1 MEAAY
6 TIKKNQTL
14 QALLLKGHLFMTD
27 NVHVPHVDHS
37 PPPGP
42 DREAYYGFSRDPGY
56 RGDFEP
62 RVVELVHR
70 AMTVSGGQYDRLP
83 PETRHVLNMYI
94 EWRIR
99 DGSLWA
105 DMFHWTSYLGDD
117 ETKAHD
123 YQGYFD
129 SLLPYWQALLLEG
142 AIIFGNAQGPDFE
155 RSRRPAEMPVG
166 TGNPYII
173 TGMSGN
179 IENLTPW
186 KWIEGGSELAAAMN
200 YEGGDTSGYT
210 ACMWRAVWPDEA
222 NQGLWTQTTAQE
234 LLQDA
239 RDYFDAVIE
248 NVSRRDRRSYNF
260 RAWRDRFEDAMN
272 DLQLK
277 INGQHPTEG
286 PFH

>member
-1 MEAAY
+1 
-6 TIKKNQTL
+6 
-14 QALLLKGHLFMTD
+14 MTD
-27 NVHVPHVDHS
+27 NVHVPPIDHS

-42 DREAYYGFSRDPGY
+42 DREAYHGFSRDNGY
-56 RGDFEP
+56 RDGRDP
-62 RVVELVHR
+62 RVFQLVDK
-70 AMTVSGGQYDRLP
+70 AMHASQGQYNRLP
-83 PETRHVLNMYI
+83 GEIRRVLNMYI

-99 DGSLWA
+99 DGSPWA
-105 DMFHWTSYLGDD
+105 DVFQWTRYIQSD

-123 YQGYFD
+123 YAGYFN
-129 SLLPYWQALLLEG
+129 SLNTYWKALLLEG
-142 AIIFGNAQGPDFE
+142 AIIFGNPHGPDFE
-155 RSRRPAEMPVG
+155 SEWRPAEMPVG

-173 TGMSGN
+173 TGMSGR

-210 ACMWRAVWPDEA
+210 ACMWMAVWDDEP

-239 RDYFDAVIE
+239 QDYFDAVIE
-248 NVSRRDRRSYNF
+248 NVSRRDRRSYEF
-260 RAWRDRFEDAMN
+260 GAWRDRFERAMN

-277 INGQHPTEG
+277 INGEHPDVG
-286 PFH
+286 PFAPDAQ

>member
-1 MEAAY
+1 
-6 TIKKNQTL
+6 
-14 QALLLKGHLFMTD
+14 MTD

-42 DREAYYGFSRDPGY
+42 DRGAHYGFSRDLGY

-62 RVVELVHR
+62 RVLELVHR

-99 DGSLWA
+99 DGSRWA
-105 DMFHWTSYLGDD
+105 DIFSWTAYRESRLELDLPV
-117 ETKAHD
+117 T
-123 YQGYFD
+123 YQDYFD

-142 AIIFGNAQGPDFE
+142 AIIFGSPHGPDFE
-155 RSRRPAEMPVG
+155 SEWRPAEMPVG

-186 KWIEGGSELAAAMN
+186 KWIEGGSELVHAMN

-248 NVSRRDRRSYNF
+248 NVSTRDRRSYDF
-260 RAWRDRFEDAMN
+260 RAWRDRFEGAMN

-277 INGQHPTEG
+277 INGEHPDVG
-286 PFH
+286 PFAPDAQ